1 MVKGN
6 TLTVSATRAPVTV
19 IIAFIICIT
28 KLLHSDWLRGVQSIL
43 LIVLQYNLSINDFPK
58 TNKMVERFLNTN
70 EFTLDEH
77 KGKAVN
83 AKTAQKCG

>member
-70 EFTLDEH
+70 EFTLDEL